1 MGDGRWEVYAKH
13 RWIHTYTMRVYISS
27 NINSGPDGPEC
38 GIGGFADRKQRN
50 TAYGHWFNGSS
61 DLLTHM
67 PFHPPSTSNSSGA
80 HAHAHL
86 PHYTQVN
93 CLLYAAST
101 IPLFLMGVISYLE
114 HFYLI

>member
-1 MGDGRWEVYAKH
+1 MQNTKH
-13 RWIHTYTMRVYISS
+13 RWIHTYTMRVYISR

-61 DLLTHM
+61 DLLTYM

-86 PHYTQVN
+86 TTLHTGNLPVAS
-93 CLLYAAST
+93 CMLLR
-101 IPLFLMGVISYLE
+101 LYLS
-114 HFYLI
+114 F